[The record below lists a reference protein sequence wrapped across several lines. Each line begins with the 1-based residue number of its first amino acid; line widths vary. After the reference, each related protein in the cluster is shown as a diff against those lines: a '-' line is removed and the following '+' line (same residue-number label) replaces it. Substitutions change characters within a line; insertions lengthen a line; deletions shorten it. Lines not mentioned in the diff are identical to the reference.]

1 MSFATLEEAWG
12 VPKFAAADSP
22 PALLGG
28 APRVDGPDGAAW
40 HPRHRRPTTAARQR
54 WFGSERGEPRPRA
67 AWAGAAGPLDRPDD
81 ALDRLDDPLDR
92 PDDPLGPGSDDRP
105 LGPVPRSE
113 ADAATVQETRR
124 FLARTYAR
132 FGVPG
137 LVRLLPREAAME
149 MGVPLRRDRLGVGD
163 RIWNAIL
170 RALSTP
176 ETVLFF
182 LLAAFAVVLL
192 WERREAA
199 PQLPSLA
206 SLHMAPFPLGTS
218 SM

>member
-22 PALLGG
+22 PALLGE
-28 APRVDGPDGAAW
+28 APRVDG
-40 HPRHRRPTTAARQR
+40 HHRRPTTAARRR
-54 WFGSERGEPRPRA
+54 WFGSERGKPRPRDEWDSPLDRA
-67 AWAGAAGPLDRPDD
+67 DGPLDRPDG
-81 ALDRLDDPLDR
+81 
-92 PDDPLGPGSDDRP
+92 PLGPGSDDRP

-149 MGVPLRRDRLGVGD
+149 MGVPLRRDGLGVGD

>member
-22 PALLGG
+22 PALLGE
-28 APRVDGPDGAAW
+28 APRVDG
-40 HPRHRRPTTAARQR
+40 RHRRPTTAARRR
-54 WFGSERGEPRPRA
+54 WFGSERGEPRPRDEWDGPQDRA
-67 AWAGAAGPLDRPDD
+67 DGPLDR
-81 ALDRLDDPLDR
+81 LDPLDR
-92 PDDPLGPGSDDRP
+92 ADGPPDRPDGPLGPGSDDRP

-163 RIWNAIL
+163 RIWNAVL